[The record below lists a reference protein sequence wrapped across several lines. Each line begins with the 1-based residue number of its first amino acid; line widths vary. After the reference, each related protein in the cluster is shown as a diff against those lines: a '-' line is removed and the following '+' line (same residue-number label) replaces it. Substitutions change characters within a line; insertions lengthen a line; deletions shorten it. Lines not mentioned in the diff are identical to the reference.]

1 MNGGTD
7 WTIDVDRVYDQHPFA
22 KTILETLDEA
32 GHEAVLVGGVVRD
45 GLRAQFDPD
54 YAFRP
59 QEVDIA
65 TSAHT
70 DEIEGIFDGYKV
82 LNVGREFGVQVIVSP
97 DGEPYEVATY
107 RVEDEYDGRWPG
119 RVELVRDLKRD
130 LARRDFTINGLAARS
145 DGTVVD
151 WVGGIEDLRTRTIRP
166 IGDANARLQEDY
178 LRMLRAVRFACV
190 VDATLTS
197 DTREAIRAH
206 ADRIATISWE
216 RIRDELIAMLR
227 TPRSRDGVDLM
238 NDLGLLGPI
247 LPELVHCQEVPQP
260 EVYHPEGDVYVH
272 TLLALEIAD
281 RVASDPILKLA
292 VLLHDVGKPEALER
306 NDGENMAGHDEI
318 GAHMARE
325 ACGRLRLSNA
335 ETDRVVN
342 WVAEHQRIGHF
353 PDMGQGKQV
362 KLLKTVEEADVP
374 IAQPLERYPRFAG
387 LLRLMIVDCQASA
400 MKSAGWLPVLST
412 FARLLLHMEALDRRM
427 RARKLID
434 GHDLIELGLEP
445 GPQIGAILERLYEKI
460 YAGELISREA
470 ALEEAKRLMGEQAGE

>member
-1 MNGGTD
+1 MNGDSG
-7 WTIDVDRVYDQHPFA
+7 WTIDVDRVYEQHPFA
-22 KTILETLDEA
+22 KTILEKLDEA

-45 GLRAQFDPD
+45 GLRAQLEPD
-54 YAFRP
+54 YVFRP
-59 QEVDIA
+59 HEVDIA

-70 DEIEGIFDGYKV
+70 EEIEGIFDGYKV
-82 LNVGREFGVQVIVSP
+82 RNVGKAFGVQVVVSP

-151 WVGGIEDLRTRTIRP
+151 WVGGIEDLRARTIRP
-166 IGDANARLQEDY
+166 IGNADARIREDY

-190 VDATLTS
+190 VDATPTVE
-197 DTREAIRAH
+197 TREAIRAH

-216 RIRDELIAMLR
+216 RIRDELIALLR
-227 TPRSRDGVDLM
+227 TPRSRHGLALM
-238 NDLGLLGPI
+238 EELGLLGPI
-247 LPELVHCQEVPQP
+247 LPELAHCREVPQP

-281 RVASDPILKLA
+281 RVTSDPILKLA
-292 VLLHDVGKPEALER
+292 VLLHDMGKPEALRR
-306 NDGENMAGHDEI
+306 NRGENMAGHDEI
-318 GAHMARE
+318 GAHMARDTCE
-325 ACGRLRLSNA
+325 RLRLSR
-335 ETDRVVN
+335 EVTDRLVN

-353 PDMGQGKQV
+353 PEMGRGKQV
-362 KLLKTVEEADVP
+362 KLLKTVEAPDVP
-374 IAQPLERYPRFAG
+374 IARPLERYPRFAG

-400 MKSAGWLPVLST
+400 MKSEGWLPVLAT

-434 GHDLIELGLEP
+434 GHDLIEIGMEP
-445 GPQIGAILERLYEKI
+445 GPQIGAILEMLYEKI

-470 ALEEAKRLMGEQAGE
+470 ALGEAERLMRKHAGE